1 MISRTI
7 ARLEQAGSIISGIC
21 MPVIMVIIATD
32 ALMRYWF
39 NAPLQ
44 WAYDVVSLYLMALAT
59 YPVVSS
65 TFKHG
70 DHIAIN
76 SLRMRMPAKL
86 RARLDA
92 LVSILALAVFAII
105 GMTSWDNVIQTIRTN
120 ELMPGYFNLPLW
132 ISHLPL
138 AFGCTLISFRLALHA
153 AVLLRDGD
161 DPEVLA
167 EGGHAE

>member
-1 MISRTI
+1 MRRTI
-7 ARLEQAGSIISGIC
+7 WRLEQAGSAISGVL
-21 MPVIMVIIATD
+21 MPVIMVIIAAD

-44 WAYDVVSLYLMALAT
+44 WAYDVVSLYLMSAAT
-59 YPVVSS
+59 YPVASS
-65 TFKHG
+65 TFRHG

-76 SLRMRMPAKL
+76 SLRMRMSAKL
-86 RARLDA
+86 RGRLDA
-92 LVSILALAVFAII
+92 LVSVLALAVFGII
-105 GMTSWDNVIQTIRTN
+105 GLTSWGNVIYAFQTN

-138 AFGCTLISFRLALHA
+138 AFGGTLISFRLALHA
-153 AVLLRDGD
+153 VVLLRDGI

>member
-1 MISRTI
+1 M
-7 ARLEQAGSIISGIC
+7 ISGIC
-21 MPVIMVIIATD
+21 MPVIMVIIAAD
-32 ALMRYWF
+32 AMLRYWF

-44 WAYDVVSLYLMALAT
+44 WAYDVVSLYLMAAAT

-65 TFKHG
+65 TFRHG

-76 SLRMRMPAKL
+76 SLRGRMPARL
-86 RARLDA
+86 RGWLDA
-92 LVSILALAVFAII
+92 LVSLLALAVFAII
-105 GMTSWDNVIQTIRTN
+105 GLTSWDNVIQAIKTN

-138 AFGCTLISFRLALHA
+138 AFGGTLVSFRLALHA
-153 AVLLRDGD
+153 FVLLRDGV

-167 EGGHAE
+167 EGALGE